1 MRLSINGLAATVM
14 DDLLQHFIVEA
25 HELIQQATDDLLA
38 LERNPQATA
47 PMDSAFRAVHTLKGS
62 VGLFDF
68 APMGI
73 ALHAAED
80 LLGALKEKRAGIDS
94 HVVDSLLACIGQVE
108 RWVAVIEQTGQL
120 PLDAAEEGYRLAR
133 ALRSQLD
140 EDPAQAADSISQAD
154 LGWIDELMVQ
164 GRDPAVRRAQDR
176 PLVAIWYTPRADCF
190 FAGDDPMALLR
201 SVPDLVAVRLSARDP
216 WPPAAEIDPFSCNL
230 RIEALSGAELDRVK
244 AIFRFVPDQV
254 SLHEVVGTA
263 QEHAS
268 GMALA
273 NGGTGAAMG
282 AAGAVGAR
290 MLRVDASRID
300 RLADLV
306 GEMVI
311 AKNALAHLAGQ
322 FEDGLDRKHLSQ
334 GLLASQAAIER
345 LVAELHGAVMNIR
358 MMPMRDIF
366 RRFPRAVRDLAGQLD
381 KVIDF
386 SMEGEEVEADKAVV
400 EGLFE
405 PLLHI
410 LRNAVGH
417 GAEPERLRLEAGK
430 PAKTRIVLR
439 AYRDGERVRVEVVDD
454 GRGIDP
460 AAIREAARKR
470 GIAPADHVDRLSDA
484 DAIDLIFA
492 PGFSTVSEVTDLSGR
507 GVGMDAVRS
516 AVERLGG
523 QASVR
528 SLPGHG
534 TTIRLSLPLTIVM
547 TKVMAVQLGRELYGI
562 PLDGILE
569 TAFVPASRVLPV
581 RDAEAFVWRD
591 RTLPLVRLADLLG
604 IPPPVEAPQR
614 LKVVVM
620 AAGDDLV
627 GVAVDGF
634 AERIDVLMRPMTG
647 ILAGMPGVMGTT
659 LLGDGSVLMILD
671 IPELIG

>member
-1 MRLSINGLAATVM
+1 M

-25 HELIQQATDDLLA
+25 HELIQQVTDDLLA
-38 LERNPQATA
+38 LERNPQAIA
-47 PMDSAFRAVHTLKGS
+47 PMDSAFRTVHTLKGS

-94 HVVDSLLACIGQVE
+94 HVIDSLLACIGQGE

-120 PLDAAEEGYRLAR
+120 PPDAAEEGYRLAR

-140 EDPAQAADSISQAD
+140 EDPAQAADAVSQAD

-164 GRDPAVRRAQDR
+164 GRDPAALRAQDR
-176 PLVAIWYTPRADCF
+176 PLVAIRYTPRPDCF

-201 SVPDLVAVRLSARDP
+201 SVPDLVVVRLSAREP

-230 RIEALSGAELDRVK
+230 RIEALSGAELARVK
-244 AIFRFVPDQV
+244 AVFRFVPDQV
-254 SLHEVVGTA
+254 SIHEVAATA

-268 GMALA
+268 VMALA
-273 NGGTGAAMG
+273 TGGAGAA
-282 AAGAVGAR
+282 GAR

-311 AKNALAHLAGQ
+311 AKNALAHLARR
-322 FEDGLDRKHLSQ
+322 FEDGLDRKHVSQ
-334 GLLASQAAIER
+334 GLLTSQAAIER
-345 LVAELHGAVMNIR
+345 LVAELHGAVMDVR
-358 MMPMRDIF
+358 MMPMRDTF

-381 KVIDF
+381 RAVDF
-386 SMEGEEVEADKAVV
+386 SMAGEEVEADKAVV
-400 EGLFE
+400 ERLFE

-439 AYRDGERVRVEVVDD
+439 AYRDGDRVRVEVEDD

-470 GIAPADHVDRLSDA
+470 GIAPADNLDRLSDA
-484 DAIDLIFA
+484 DIIDLIFA
-492 PGFSTVSEVTDLSGR
+492 PGFSTASEVTDLSGR

-528 SLPGHG
+528 SRPGYG
-534 TTIRLSLPLTIVM
+534 TTIRLSLPLTIAM
-547 TKVMAVQLGRELYGI
+547 TKVMAVRLGCELYGI

-569 TAFVPASRVLPV
+569 TAFVPASRVLRV

-604 IPPPVEAPQR
+604 VQPLRDDSQR

-634 AERIDVLMRPMTG
+634 AERMDVLMRPMTG
-647 ILAGMPGVMGTT
+647 ILAGMPGVVGTT

-671 IPELIG
+671 IPDLIG

>member
-1 MRLSINGLAATVM
+1 M

-38 LERNPQATA
+38 LERNPQAPA

-80 LLGALKEKRAGIDS
+80 LLGALKEKRTGIDS
-94 HVVDSLLACIGQVE
+94 HVIDSLLACIGQAE

-120 PLDAAEEGYRLAR
+120 PPDAAEEGYRLAR

-140 EDPAQAADSISQAD
+140 EDPAQAADAVSKAD
-154 LGWIDELMVQ
+154 LGWIEELMAQ
-164 GRDPAVRRAQDR
+164 GQGPVSLRAQDG
-176 PLVAIWYTPRADCF
+176 PLVAIRYTPRADCF

-216 WPPAAEIDPFSCNL
+216 WPPAAEIDPFSCNM
-230 RIEALSGAELDRVK
+230 RIEALSGAEVDRVK
-244 AIFRFVPDQV
+244 AVFRFVPDQV
-254 SLHEVVGTA
+254 AIHEVARTSRE
-263 QEHAS
+263 QAS
-268 GMALA
+268 GTPIN
-273 NGGTGAAMG
+273 NGGAGAAMG
-282 AAGAVGAR
+282 ASGGAGAR

-322 FEDGLDRKHLSQ
+322 FGDGLDRKQVSQ

-345 LVAELHGAVMNIR
+345 LVAELHGAVMDVR
-358 MMPMRDIF
+358 MMPMRDMF

-381 KVIDF
+381 KAIDF

-417 GAEPERLRLEAGK
+417 GAEPEPLRLDAGK

-439 AYRDGERVRVEVVDD
+439 AYRDGERVKVEVEDD

-460 AAIREAARKR
+460 AAIRVAARQR
-470 GIAPADHVDRLSDA
+470 GIASADDLDRMSEA
-484 DAIDLIFA
+484 DVIDLIFA
-492 PGFSTVSEVTDLSGR
+492 PGFSTASEVTDLSGR

-528 SLPGHG
+528 SRLGHG

-547 TKVMAVQLGRELYGI
+547 TKVMAVRLGRELYGL
-562 PLDGILE
+562 PLDGIIE

-591 RTLPLVRLADLLG
+591 RTLPLVRLAHLLG
-604 IPPPVEAPQR
+604 IHPSAETPQR

-620 AAGDDLV
+620 SAGDELV

-634 AERIDVLMRPMTG
+634 AERMDVLMRPMTG

-671 IPELIG
+671 VPELIG

>member
-1 MRLSINGLAATVM
+1 M

-80 LLGALKEKRAGIDS
+80 LLGALREKRAGIDS
-94 HVVDSLLACIGQVE
+94 HMIDSLLACIGQAE

-120 PLDAAEEGYRLAR
+120 PPDAAEEGYRLAR

-140 EDPAQAADSISQAD
+140 EDPAPAADAALQAD
-154 LGWIDELMVQ
+154 LGWVEDLMAQ
-164 GRDPAVRRAQDR
+164 ARDPAALRAQDR
-176 PLVAIWYTPRADCF
+176 PLVAIRYTPRVDCF

-201 SVPDLVAVRLSARDP
+201 SVPDLVAVHLSARDS
-216 WPPAAEIDPFSCNL
+216 WPPVAEIDPFSCNL

-244 AIFRFVPDQV
+244 AVFRFVPDQV
-254 SLHEVVGTA
+254 TIHEVA
-263 QEHAS
+263 QTTQNQAS
-268 GMALA
+268 VAAL
-273 NGGTGAAMG
+273 NGGGAGVATGATGG
-282 AAGAVGAR
+282 AGAR

-322 FEDGLDRKHLSQ
+322 FDDGLDRKHVSQ

-345 LVAELHGAVMNIR
+345 LIAELHGAVMDVR

-381 KVIDF
+381 RAIDF
-386 SMEGEEVEADKAVV
+386 SIEGEEVEADKSVV

-430 PAKTRIVLR
+430 SAKTKIVLK
-439 AYRDGERVRVEVVDD
+439 AYRDGDRVKVEVVDD

-460 AAIREAARKR
+460 AAIREAARQR
-470 GIAPADHVDRLSDA
+470 GIVSVDDLDRMSDA

-492 PGFSTVSEVTDLSGR
+492 PGFSTASEVTNLSGR

-528 SLPGHG
+528 SVPGQG

-547 TKVMAVQLGRELYGI
+547 TKVMAVRLGRELYGI
-562 PLDGILE
+562 PLDGIIE
-569 TAFVPASRVLPV
+569 TAIVPASRVLPV

-604 IPPPVEAPQR
+604 IQTLGEAPPR
-614 LKVVVM
+614 LKIVVM
-620 AAGDDLV
+620 AAGDNLI
-627 GVAVDGF
+627 GIAVDGF
-634 AERIDVLMRPMTG
+634 AERMDVLMRPMTG
-647 ILAGMPGVMGTT
+647 ILANMPGVMGTT